1 MKNPFKSDLE
11 KLKKMTF
18 KKKVE
23 YILGYYHLQILIAA
37 ICIFLFGGLIY
48 HAFARD
54 KGNDAVTLCV
64 FDGFCEDIDTTSQTL
79 NQSFNHYTGT
89 AENAGDSLI
98 LDESFLGL
106 GSLTDGQEQAITLQ
120 RLIGAISI
128 GELNLMVAS
137 HDNLVSLATFDYM
150 EDLKTA
156 LPENTYKQLEELGAL
171 ITCTVPAEIS
181 SSMREYSYVCGIDLS
196 SIPDNALSQA
206 GYYLPEDVSIG
217 IAANARN
224 MDLTL
229 QLLNLIIEPLLEA

>member
-1 MKNPFKSDLE
+1 MKNPFHSDIE

-23 YILGYYHLQILIAA
+23 YILGYYNMQILITA
-37 ICIFLFGGLIY
+37 ICIFLFGGLAY
-48 HAFARD
+48 YTFARSN
-54 KGNDAVTLCV
+54 GNDTVTLCV
-64 FDGFCEDIDTTSQTL
+64 FDGLCTDIDATSQTL
-79 NQSFNHYTGT
+79 NRSFNRYIGA
-89 AENAGDSLI
+89 AENTGDAVT

-150 EDLKTA
+150 EDLKTT
-156 LPENTYKQLEELGAL
+156 LPENTYQQLEEVGAL
-171 ITCTVPAEIS
+171 ITCTVPAQIS
-181 SSMREYSYVCGIDLS
+181 RSMQEYSYVCGIDLS
-196 SIPDNALSQA
+196 SIPDNALAQA

-217 IAANARN
+217 IAANAGN
-224 MDLTL
+224 MELTL
-229 QLLNLIIEPLLEA
+229 QLLDFIIEPLFGS

>member
-1 MKNPFKSDLE
+1 MKNPFQSDIE

-23 YILGYYHLQILIAA
+23 YILGYYHLQILIAV
-37 ICIFLFGGLIY
+37 ICIFIFGGLAYYAIA
-48 HAFARD
+48 H
-54 KGNDAVTLCV
+54 GNGNEAVTLCV

-79 NQSFNHYTGT
+79 NQSFNQYIGA
-89 AENAGDSLI
+89 AENAGDSI
-98 LDESFLGL
+98 VLDQSFLGL

-120 RLIGAISI
+120 RLVGAISI

-150 EDLKTA
+150 EDLKA
-156 LPENTYKQLEELGAL
+156 KLPENIYNQLEELGVL
-171 ITCTVPAEIS
+171 ITCTVPAQIS
-181 SSMREYSYVCGIDLS
+181 STYQEYSYVCGIDLS
-196 SIPDNALSQA
+196 AIPDNALAQA

-224 MDLTL
+224 MDLTI
-229 QLLNLIIEPLLEA
+229 QLLDLIIEPFLES